1 MSIGLL
7 VVRLI
12 FGLGMAAH
20 GSQKLFGWFGG
31 PGLGGMAGFM
41 DSMGFRPGRLFG
53 TALGLGEFGS
63 GILIA
68 FGLLGPIGPAVLILV
83 MIVAMWTVHREHGF
97 FVSNNGIEV
106 PMLYI
111 GGALAICSTGPG
123 DYSLDAVLGLDWLWE
138 PNFVLLALGCGLLAA
153 FVVLVIRRPAPAGSA

>member
-1 MSIGLL
+1 MSVGLL

-20 GSQKLFGWFGG
+20 GAQKLFGWFSG

-53 TALGLGEFGS
+53 TAIGVGEFGS
-63 GILIA
+63 GVLIA
-68 FGLLGPIGPAVLILV
+68 LGLLGPFGPALLIV
-83 MIVAMWTVHREHGF
+83 GMIVAMWTVHRTHGF

-106 PMLYI
+106 PLLYI
-111 GGALAICSTGPG
+111 GGALAICATGPG
-123 DYSLDAVLGLDWLWE
+123 EFSLDAVLGFDWLWA
-138 PNFVLLALGCGLLAA
+138 PNLVLIAVGSAVAVALL
-153 FVVLVIRRPAPAGSA
+153 VLVIRRPVSIR